1 MDFFLMHSLSPK
13 KWITSKG
20 LYVSGLA
27 LALFVVALVW
37 LGSGL
42 CKWAAQREVVKH
54 LDRSQKGASL
64 FWLEKDSLQP
74 LDIPLSQEKTEA
86 VSLPQ
91 GPAPGKQNYKA
102 LLLAGFRLSNA
113 GKVRLE
119 VVSDDGVRLFVDGSL
134 VIEDWSIHPPRRRTA
149 DLDLAAG
156 DHALT
161 AQYFQAKGRAVLRI
175 SLRDGQGRPLVL
187 HPLAAEAD
195 AAWVWSLNRASHSLW
210 EMLPWALGLV
220 LLALI
225 SPLLVRGFKWTLGRT
240 WNWLGP
246 RLRAE
251 EAEPAVYPY
260 APWKI
265 GNRAAFLSFVILSL
279 VFTYPLV
286 LELGSAFPSDL
297 WFERQP
303 QSERWSDTFQF
314 VWNCWWFKTAL
325 FSGQNPLFCPL
336 IYHPFG
342 ANLAFHTNSLTFA
355 LASLP
360 FQSFLGLVPAYNVV
374 LLLTLAFTGYNAFF
388 AARGIMGGRLSPW
401 LAGFI
406 FAFNP
411 FHMGKGLAAAELFSI
426 LWVPLFVYA
435 LFRAGQN
442 PKLRRGWVWVG
453 VLIALNFYT
462 SNYFLFYCLAFLFF
476 YAAVGAWILGHPRWN
491 RDLLA
496 GLIIAGAVS
505 LAAAAPLLAPMLW
518 VKFVG
523 PGTVHLDLMLLLPWE
538 MLFTRPLMHPWFS
551 HDLAWAA
558 APLRQYY
565 WHYYLGL
572 PLAALALAGLLNRA
586 RRRQVIFFLGGGV
599 FFLWLALNPQNIF
612 SKLCQSV
619 PILRDFRGFDEFIGL
634 TFLCAAFSAAAALE
648 VFLRRLSGKTQIA
661 GRIIMAL
668 MVAVLTFEF
677 WCLPYPLYRVSIPSA
692 FHQIAQ
698 DPRPVAVLELPMDTA
713 ADWVGPD
720 RNMLYQTDHQKPR
733 FAATISRKPLNLV
746 EPYRRFKQFTLL
758 QHGEDYDPQALNQEL
773 DKLKVGYVV
782 VERAYY
788 RDWRRLDR
796 LAESRLH
803 WQKLAQDQE
812 YIFYRR
818 PLLAAEEKVRPDR

>member
-1 MDFFLMHSLSPK
+1 MHSPSPK
-13 KWITSKG
+13 KWTSPKR

-27 LALFVVALVW
+27 LALLVLALLW
-37 LGSGL
+37 FGSGL
-42 CKWAAQREVVKH
+42 CRWSSQREVIKH
-54 LDRSQKGASL
+54 LDLSQVGASL
-64 FWLEKDSLQP
+64 FLLEDGSLRP
-74 LDIPLSQEKTEA
+74 LDSPPSQEKKEA

-91 GPAPGKQNYKA
+91 GPAPGKQDYQA
-102 LLLAGFRLSNA
+102 LVLAGFRLISA
-113 GKVRLE
+113 GKVQFE
-119 VVSDDGVRLFVDGSL
+119 VVSDDGVRLFVDGRPA
-134 VIEDWSIHPPRRRTA
+134 IEDWSIHPPRRRA
-149 DLDLAAG
+149 AVLDLTAG
-156 DHALT
+156 DHAFM
-161 AQYFQAKGRAVLRI
+161 AQYFQAQGRAVLRI
-175 SLRDGQGRPLVL
+175 SMHDGQGRTLAL
-187 HPLAAEAD
+187 HPLAVEAD
-195 AAWVWSLNRASHSLW
+195 ADWVWSLDQAAHSLW
-210 EMLPWALGLV
+210 DMLPWALGLV
-220 LLALI
+220 FLVLI
-225 SPLLVRGFKWTLGRT
+225 SPLLVWGFKWTLGRT
-240 WNWLGP
+240 WNWLDP
-246 RLRAE
+246 QLRAE
-251 EAEPAVYPY
+251 EPELVVFTY

-265 GNRAAFLSFVILSL
+265 GNRAAFLGFLVLSL

-314 VWNCWWFKTAL
+314 VWNCWWFKTAI

-336 IYHPFG
+336 IYHPLG

-360 FQSFLGLVPAYNVV
+360 FQPFLGLVPAYNVV

-388 AARGIMGGRLSPW
+388 AARGIIGGRLSPW

-435 LFRAGQN
+435 LFRAGRN
-442 PKLRRGWVWVG
+442 PKPRRGWVWVG

-476 YAAVGAWILGHPRWN
+476 YVVVGSWILGHPRWN

-505 LAAAAPLLAPMLW
+505 LAAAAPLLVPMLW
-518 VKFVG
+518 LKLAG
-523 PGTVHLDLMLLLPWE
+523 PGTVHLGQMRLLPWE

-551 HDLAWAA
+551 RDLAWAV

-572 PLAALALAGLLNRA
+572 PLVALALAGLLNRA
-586 RRRQVIFFLGGGV
+586 RWRQVVFFLSGGV
-599 FFLWLALNPQNIF
+599 FFLWLALNPDYFF
-612 SKLCQSV
+612 SKLCQPI

-634 TFLCAAFSAAAALE
+634 TFLCVAFLAAAALE
-648 VFLRRLSGKTQIA
+648 VFLRQAPGKSSAA
-661 GRIIMAL
+661 GKVLMAL
-668 MVAVLTFEF
+668 IVAGLTFEF

-698 DPRPVAVLELPMDTA
+698 DHRPVAVLELPMETA

-720 RNMLYQTDHQKPR
+720 RNMLYQAVHQKPR
-733 FAATISRKPLNLV
+733 FVATISRKPLNLV
-746 EPYRRFKQFTLL
+746 EPYRRYKQFTLL
-758 QHGEDYDPQALNQEL
+758 QQGGDFDPQALNQEL

-782 VERAYY
+782 VEKAYY
-788 RDWRRLDR
+788 RDWRRLDQQ
-796 LAESRLH
+796 AESRLH

-812 YIFYRR
+812 YIFYQR
-818 PLLAAEEKVRPDR
+818 PLAAAEKKVK